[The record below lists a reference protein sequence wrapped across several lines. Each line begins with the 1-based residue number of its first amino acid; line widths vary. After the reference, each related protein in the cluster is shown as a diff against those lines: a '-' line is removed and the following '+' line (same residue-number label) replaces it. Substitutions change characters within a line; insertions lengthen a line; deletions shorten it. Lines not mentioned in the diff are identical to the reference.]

1 MIFTANR
8 LFLCVFLTMMFSLPL
23 IPSAAMAQDVK
34 ADGSKKYNSDEY
46 SPSYCEFTA
55 TFPEEPYISH
65 RCDSNNPDSCYDLI
79 SYTKVFDVAATVNVE
94 IICNP
99 SSEKMYEHLTQD
111 AMKTT
116 VRAMTKNTI
125 IEAYEVSARED
136 THYRQAGLIGKAR
149 SGTDDAIYI
158 AQLWSGKK
166 SIMSVEAKLS
176 GAPIEDADVLFADI
190 LRSIGYVDDIK
201 QDVEADKAEKKSDKA
216 EKKEKPAAST
226 PEKKKTPTVN
236 Q

>member
-8 LFLCVFLTMMFSLPL
+8 LFLCVFMTMIFSLSVM
-23 IPSAAMAQDVK
+23 PSTANAQDVK
-34 ADGSKKYNSDEY
+34 ADGSKKYESDEY

-55 TFPEEPYISH
+55 TFPEEPYIS
-65 RCDSNNPDSCYDLI
+65 RNCDNDNPDSCYDLI
-79 SYTKVFDVAATVNVE
+79 SYTKVFDVSATVKVE

-99 SSEKMYEHLTQD
+99 SSDEMYEHLTTD

-116 VRAMTKNTI
+116 VRAMTKDTI

-136 THYRQAGLIGKAR
+136 KNYRQAGLIGKAR
-149 SGTDDAIYI
+149 SGMDDAIYI

-176 GAPIEDADVLFADI
+176 GAPIEEADVLFADI
-190 LRSIGYVDDIK
+190 LRSIGYVGDIK
-201 QDVEADKAEKKSDKA
+201 QDVEAEKKSEKDS
-216 EKKEKPAAST
+216 KKEKPST
-226 PEKKKTPTVN
+226 TPQEKKKSTVN
-236 Q
+236 N